1 MLRLGT
7 FWISGSNLFHSM
19 MTDEKKSIVEEIMF
33 YFEIRNIICV
43 PCKVWSD
50 NLGNYIKNIF
60 RRLLFQDFIKE
71 V

>member
-1 MLRLGT
+1 
-7 FWISGSNLFHSM
+7 